1 MSTQESPSRT
11 SRSNFF
17 DHNADFKSAR
27 KEEKKIDI
35 DISQTDKFE
44 ILRIL
49 RAAREEILT
58 AQKKESAMGRSQKR
72 KESNINDEILSQTDN
87 SGHPDRTDRRP
98 ADGHNDHRCEHS
110 TRRSD

>member
-27 KEEKKIDI
+27 KEEKKIKI
-35 DISQTDKFE
+35 DISEMDQFE
-44 ILRIL
+44 VHRIL
-49 RAAREEILT
+49 RVVREEILT
-58 AQKKESAMGRSQKR
+58 AQKNESAAERSQKR
-72 KESNINDEILSQTDN
+72 KEIKINNEILSQTDN

>member
-1 MSTQESPSRT
+1 MRKT
-11 SRSNFF
+11 N
-17 DHNADFKSAR
+17 KR

-72 KESNINDEILSQTDN
+72 KESNINDEILSQRDN
-87 SGHPDRTDRRP
+87 SGHPDRTNHRRD
-98 ADGHNDHRCEHS
+98 DGRNNHRRKHS

>member
-1 MSTQESPSRT
+1 MLY
-11 SRSNFF
+11 SNG
-17 DHNADFKSAR
+17 R
-27 KEEKKIDI
+27 KEEKEINI

-72 KESNINDEILSQTDN
+72 KESNINDEILSQKETEEISQTVN
-87 SGHPDRTDRRP
+87 S
-98 ADGHNDHRCEHS
+98 
-110 TRRSD
+110 